1 MDMPTAFQPT
11 ERSRVKRLHE
21 RAHYDRETIYA
32 ILDSQPICHVAY
44 VIDGQP
50 HVTPTC
56 FWREGDRLFWH
67 GSSASRMLRTVSTGV
82 PVSLNVFNLDG
93 FVLARSGFHSS
104 INYRSV
110 TAFGHAVLIEDKD
123 AKLAAL
129 KAFVDGLWPG
139 RWPELAPV
147 KDQELKATT
156 VVSMEIEEASAKVRT
171 GPPNDEPE
179 DYALDVWAGVH
190 PIRQVVEAPESDP
203 KLKAGVAVPTYLGG
217 FTIGE

>member
-11 ERSRVKRLHE
+11 ERSRVKRQHE

-50 HVTPTC
+50 YVTPTC

-67 GSSASRMLRTVSTGV
+67 GSSASRMLRTVAEGV

-110 TAFGHAVLIEDKD
+110 TAFGRAALIEDEA

-129 KAFVDGLWPG
+129 EAFVEGLWPG
-139 RWPELAPV
+139 RWAELAPV
-147 KDQELKATT
+147 KEQELKATT
-156 VVSMEIEEASAKVRT
+156 VVSMAIEEASAKVRG

-190 PIRQVVEAPESDP
+190 PIRQVVAAPEADP
-203 KLKAGVAVPTYLGG
+203 KLKAGVALPTYLAG